1 MHAYCKLNN
10 VHAIFFIWYDINYVH
25 NVLSNTKRSSHSLI
39 YRHYKTNFVV
49 IFFQSVN
56 CPIYNKDLHL
66 VAVLH
71 VLNHHPDSHTGL
83 EIAFLCTDRREP
95 LDNLE
100 LAKLAESPIIKL
112 DSLEERESWAALDT
126 VLFALLGRL
135 LDTVFEY
142 CFCFICSLS
151 NESLDKLL
159 VGFTA

>member
-1 MHAYCKLNN
+1 M
-10 VHAIFFIWYDINYVH
+10 V
-25 NVLSNTKRSSHSLI
+25 T
-39 YRHYKTNFVV
+39 
-49 IFFQSVN
+49 FFQFVN
-56 CPIYNKDLHL
+56 CPIYIKTDLHL

-71 VLNHHPDSHTGL
+71 VSDHHPDSHTGL
-83 EIAFLCTDRREP
+83 EIVFLCTDRREP

-112 DSLEERESWAALDT
+112 DSLDERESWAALDT

-135 LDTVFEY
+135 LDAVFEY
-142 CFCFICSLS
+142 CFCLICSLS

>member
-1 MHAYCKLNN
+1 
-10 VHAIFFIWYDINYVH
+10 
-25 NVLSNTKRSSHSLI
+25 
-39 YRHYKTNFVV
+39 
-49 IFFQSVN
+49 
-56 CPIYNKDLHL
+56 L

-71 VLNHHPDSHTGL
+71 VSNHHPDSHTGL
-83 EIAFLCTDRREP
+83 EIALLCTDRREP

-100 LAKLAESPIIKL
+100 LATLTESPIIKL

-135 LDTVFEY
+135 LDAVFEY
-142 CFCFICSLS
+142 CFCLICSLS